1 MSFKSASLHKEDYAR
16 TCPKKGSQL
25 GARIWVVGH
34 RLNCLDEPVLM
45 AVPKPML
52 TEVGIHY
59 RLESCDVLPH

>member
-1 MSFKSASLHKEDYAR
+1 MPGHAL
-16 TCPKKGSQL
+16 KKGSQL